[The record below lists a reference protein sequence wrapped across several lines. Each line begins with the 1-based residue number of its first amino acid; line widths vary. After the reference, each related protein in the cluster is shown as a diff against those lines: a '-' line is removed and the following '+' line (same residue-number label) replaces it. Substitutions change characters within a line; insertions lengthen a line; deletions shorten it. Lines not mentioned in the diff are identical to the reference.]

1 MVRSDREGRDA
12 LRRGGVSKLGTSSKV
27 VVEGRLTRL
36 VAASVRS
43 CRARVAAETKPS
55 PVRRGWAALY
65 LLVVVVVVVV
75 VAAGVAV
82 SFPGCRVK
90 VALAAL
96 VLCRFPGSAVG
107 FFAGGCC

>member
-12 LRRGGVSKLGTSSKV
+12 LRGGGVSKLGTSSKV

-65 LLVVVVVVVV
+65 LLVVVV
-75 VAAGVAV
+75 AAGAVV

-90 VALAAL
+90 VALATL
-96 VLCRFPGSAVG
+96 VLCRFPGSAEG
-107 FFAGGCC
+107 FLAGGCC